1 VTFEELHRRIKSADI
16 VALRHE
22 LEQGLDPNFSN
33 RFGWS
38 VLMLAALEGTVHIG
52 ELLISKG
59 ADPDRTNNFGE
70 TALSLAAHG
79 GHIPFVEMLIR
90 KGASTECHPHGHSM
104 EDWIRNTSGL
114 PKNRIDLILGLLA
127 EARPS
132 PASE

>member
-1 VTFEELHRRIKSADI
+1 MTFEELHRRIKNADI

-38 VLMLAALEGTVHIG
+38 VLMLAALEGTVPIG

-59 ADPDRTNNFGE
+59 ADPDRTNDVGQ

-79 GHIPFVEMLIR
+79 GHIPLVEMLIR

-114 PKNRIDLILGLLA
+114 PKDRIDIILGLLA
-127 EARPS
+127 GARPA